1 MRRVLRY
8 GVVCA
13 IALSAPAHA
22 QAPVAA
28 GASPSPQALTR
39 DGVVARR
46 GAPGEIHQYTID
58 VHEDMFAEISVSQ
71 QSALVRLTLIDPG
84 DSEVFDVDLPSLEP
98 LPEPLMFIARRAG
111 AHRINVTL
119 ARHEDRPRDHEYE
132 LHVIA
137 LRSATPADRRR
148 EACFATTLQGD
159 GLARRG
165 RSMADFSKA
174 IDLLKSAA
182 ACWQKVPDDVLEL
195 ATLSSLAALSG
206 MFSEYRLDAAA
217 AYERLIPMLRAA
229 GRTALELLMLD
240 DLVVEYIDDGRSDRA
255 RETAIE
261 MQRLA
266 AKLGDRQKEGRA
278 YQRLGSSEYSL
289 GNYEG
294 ARRAALSTIDIAKQ
308 LPDASLLAAGQ
319 LLLGRIEEVA
329 GDYEAAL
336 ARYEQGL
343 HAGAGDRFAE
353 PGLRNALGFL
363 RLRRGE
369 HEEAARQ
376 FEERLKLA
384 AIFVQRDAE
393 ALARVGLGDV
403 RLATGDRESARQMYA
418 AAAETLRR
426 GVPTLRC
433 IAIQR
438 LGRLALSESRLDEA
452 AAHFAE
458 MLAINRQMGNPPCEA
473 EAQAGIADIALARN
487 DLDAADVAAR
497 QVIQIAEQFR
507 EAVPS
512 LESRALGFGALAP
525 AFDRAV
531 EVSMRRAE
539 RGDTNAV
546 GRALLLN
553 ERALARGLLDH
564 LSQVGWDSRPASD
577 RLALER
583 RRVREQWRVR
593 VAQYQVAALTERD
606 PGRAERLRQEMTGLE
621 LQLRD
626 LEARG
631 DDGDERRARVIRPQV
646 LDLDAVQ
653 QLLDPDTTL
662 IEYALGEH
670 QSYLWIVTAREL
682 HGFSLPRRAE
692 IESAARA
699 VHRDLMTSSG
709 AVQAS
714 AEDRRQALSRLVL
727 APAASLLK
735 GQRLVIVSAGAL
747 SLVPFASLPFEREP
761 GDWTTLI
768 SRFEIVHAP
777 SATTLGAMRA
787 LTERRSRPKHHTVV
801 FADPI
806 FEPDDPRAPARRT
819 VSANRRQQS
828 GSRSAQQAR
837 SPEGAE
843 ARSMTALGASFPRLP
858 FSRAEANALTAL
870 APGQVTTFLDGQAR
884 RDRALG
890 LALGDYRF
898 IHFATHAIV
907 HPEVPSL
914 SSIVLSFV
922 DGTGT
927 PHDPFLTLPDIY
939 DMRLNAELVV
949 LSACST
955 AEGRHVPGEG
965 PIGLTRAFMYAGAPR
980 VVASLWRV
988 NDSAT
993 AELMK
998 RFYRGMLVEGRTA
1011 ASALRAAQEQ
1021 VAAMPR
1027 WASPYYWAPFVLQGD
1042 WR

>member
-1 MRRVLRY
+1 MGPMRSVLRC

-13 IALSAPAHA
+13 IALSAPTHA
-22 QAPVAA
+22 QAPIPAA
-28 GASPSPQALTR
+28 DSPNPQSITR
-39 DGVVARR
+39 DSVALRH
-46 GAPGEIHQYTID
+46 GAPGEVHQFTID
-58 VHEDMFAEISVSQ
+58 VDEDMFAEINVSQ
-71 QSALVRLTLIDPG
+71 QAAAVRLTLIDPG
-84 DSEVFDVDLPSLEP
+84 GAEVLDIDLPSLDP

-111 AHRINVTL
+111 THQLKVTI
-119 ARHEDRPRDHEYE
+119 ARRADRPRDHEYE

-137 LRSATPADRRR
+137 LRPATPADRSR
-148 EACFATTLQGD
+148 EACFATTVQGD

-165 RSMADFSKA
+165 SSMSDFSKA
-174 IDLLKSAA
+174 IDVLTSAA

-195 ATLSSLAALSG
+195 ATLSSLAGLSG

-217 AYERLIPMLRAA
+217 AYERLIPMLRAT
-229 GRTALELLMLD
+229 GRNALELLRLD

-278 YQRLGSSEYSL
+278 YQRLGSSEYAL

-308 LPDASLLAAGQ
+308 LPDAALLAEGQ

-343 HAGAGDRFAE
+343 QAGAGDRFAE

-376 FEERLKLA
+376 FEARLKLA
-384 AIFVQRDAE
+384 ATFVQRDGE

-403 RLATGDRESARQMYA
+403 RLAKGDRESARQMYA
-418 AAAETLRR
+418 AASETLRR

-438 LGRLALSESRLDEA
+438 LGRLALGESRLDEA

-507 EAVPS
+507 EAVPN

-531 EVSMRRAE
+531 EVSLRRAA
-539 RGDTNAV
+539 RGDSNAA

-564 LSQVGWDSRPASD
+564 LSQAGWDSRPASD
-577 RLALER
+577 PLALER

-606 PGRAERLRQEMTGLE
+606 PGRAERLRQEMIGLE

-631 DDGDERRARVIRPQV
+631 DGDERRARVVRPQV
-646 LDLDAVQ
+646 LDLDAIQ
-653 QLLDPDTTL
+653 QLIDPDTTL

-670 QSYLWIVTAREL
+670 RSYLWIVTAREL
-682 HGFSLPRRAE
+682 RGLSLPPRAE
-692 IESAARA
+692 LESAARA
-699 VHRDLMTSSG
+699 VHRDLMTSTA

-714 AEDRRQALSRLVL
+714 AEDRRRALSRLVL

-761 GDWTTLI
+761 GDWTSLI
-768 SRFEIVHAP
+768 SRFEIVHVP

-787 LTERRSRPKHHTVV
+787 LTERRAPPKHHTVV

-828 GSRSAQQAR
+828 GSRSAQEAR
-837 SPEGAE
+837 SPAGAE
-843 ARSMTALGASFPRLP
+843 ARSMTASAPR
-858 FSRAEANALTAL
+858 FRACRSRA
-870 APGQVTTFLDGQAR
+870 PR
-884 RDRALG
+884 
-890 LALGDYRF
+890 
-898 IHFATHAIV
+898 
-907 HPEVPSL
+907 P
-914 SSIVLSFV
+914 
-922 DGTGT
+922 
-927 PHDPFLTLPDIY
+927 
-939 DMRLNAELVV
+939 
-949 LSACST
+949 
-955 AEGRHVPGEG
+955 
-965 PIGLTRAFMYAGAPR
+965 TR
-980 VVASLWRV
+980 
-988 NDSAT
+988 
-993 AELMK
+993 
-998 RFYRGMLVEGRTA
+998 
-1011 ASALRAAQEQ
+1011 
-1021 VAAMPR
+1021 
-1027 WASPYYWAPFVLQGD
+1027 
-1042 WR
+1042 